1 MVVPR
6 SHLEKVEGGID
17 DLSGREMEV
26 LLLVA
31 RGLSNGQVARALH
44 LSVATVKRHLANI
57 YPKMGVGSRG
67 EATRKALSEGWISAL
82 DLTREPEADD
92 PQGPG

>member
-6 SHLEKVEGGID
+6 SHLEKVEGGAD
-17 DLSGREMEV
+17 ALSGRELEV
-26 LLLVA
+26 LLPVA

-57 YPKMGVGSRG
+57 YPKLGAGSRG
-67 EATRKALSEGWISAL
+67 EATRKALSEGWMSAL
-82 DLTREPEADD
+82 DLTRGTQGDD
-92 PQGPG
+92 PSEPV